1 MDIAKV
7 MACLTDRGFE
17 PYYYNEREEALKG
30 ILKLIPKG
38 ATVGFGGSQTA
49 VDLNLPEYLKLN
61 GYTVYHRS
69 LIPDKTREEVYLMSR
84 DADWLITSTNAMSEG
99 GELVN
104 IDGRGNRVASM
115 IYGPKNVLVVL
126 GINKITPD
134 LESALYRAK
143 NVAAP
148 LNAKR
153 FNLSTPC
160 TVTGKCMDCKSVE
173 RICRATVIMT
183 NPTFENNIHIIII
196 NEDLGF

>member
-7 MACLTDRGFE
+7 LACLKDRGFE
-17 PYYYNEREEALKG
+17 PYYFGGREEALNT
-30 ILKLIPKG
+30 ILKLIPSG

-49 VDLNLPEYLKLN
+49 VDLNLPNFLNSN
-61 GYTVYHRS
+61 GYNVYHRS
-69 LIPDKTREEVYLMSR
+69 LMPDKTRDEVYLMSR
-84 DADWLITSTNAMSEG
+84 DADWLITSTNAMSECG
-99 GELVN
+99 QLVN

-115 IYGPKNVLVVL
+115 IYGPKNVLVIL

-153 FNLSTPC
+153 FKLSTPC
-160 TVTGKCMDCKSVE
+160 TVTGECMDCKSVE

-183 NPTFENNIHIIII
+183 NPTFDNNIHIIII
-196 NEDLGF
+196 NENLGF